1 MMMYINFSLFVISI
15 LVTLV
20 RGDSPIRCETQVQQ
34 TSGLGFSENVQI
46 ICTCRN
52 SRNSYT
58 GNLNFAKLALSNI
71 QKSNS
76 LRSVDV
82 IIQDCDHLRLELNFN
97 NVGEGQPFNLRI
109 SESKSVDIDVV
120 ELDLNVMERR
130 QTVVVKNVEMLKFR
144 GRIQCRICPENTG
157 LLNIQ
162 VIKLTVLL
170 MRAVSLEISGLT
182 YCNCSSCQSDGMTY
196 CFS

>member
-1 MMMYINFSLFVISI
+1 M
-15 LVTLV
+15 
-20 RGDSPIRCETQVQQ
+20 
-34 TSGLGFSENVQI
+34 
-46 ICTCRN
+46 
-52 SRNSYT
+52 
-58 GNLNFAKLALSNI
+58 
-71 QKSNS
+71 
-76 LRSVDV
+76 
-82 IIQDCDHLRLELNFN
+82 
-97 NVGEGQPFNLRI
+97 GEGQPFNLRI

-170 MRAVSLEISGLT
+170 MST
-182 YCNCSSCQSDGMTY
+182 
-196 CFS
+196 FSKDIWSYTL

>member
-1 MMMYINFSLFVISI
+1 MMVGGNISLFVISV
-15 LVTLV
+15 LVTVV
-20 RGDSPIRCETQVQQ
+20 RSDSPITCETQVQQ
-34 TSGLGFSENVQI
+34 TSGLGFSENIQI

-52 SRNSYT
+52 WRNSYT

-71 QKSNS
+71 KKFNS
-76 LRSVDV
+76 LRSIDV
-82 IIQDCDHLRLELNFN
+82 IIKDCDHLRLELNFN
-97 NVGEGQPFNLRI
+97 NVGEGQPFNLKI
-109 SESKSVDIDVV
+109 YDSKSVDIDVV

-170 MRAVSLEISGLT
+170 M
-182 YCNCSSCQSDGMTY
+182 SSFFKGIWVLHTLASVRLIG
-196 CFS
+196 